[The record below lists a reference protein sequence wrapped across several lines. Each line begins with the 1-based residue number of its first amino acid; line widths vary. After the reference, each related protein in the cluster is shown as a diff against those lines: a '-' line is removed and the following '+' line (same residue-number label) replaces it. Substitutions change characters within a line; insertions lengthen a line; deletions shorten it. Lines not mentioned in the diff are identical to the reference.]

1 MYAVR
6 VLQIY
11 IYHYNCL
18 VFESDVNNL
27 IQQLHVLVIFL
38 LSCQLFK

>member
-11 IYHYNCL
+11 IYHYNRL

-27 IQQLHVLVIFL
+27 IQQLHVLVIFM
-38 LSCQLFK
+38 LSYQLFK